1 MVAAIVNAVKA
12 HNANLPA
19 DQAAMTQDKWKALS
33 VLDPFVRAFA
43 KNEAGE
49 FLKTNKSE
57 IVTEAFVSGAD
68 GL

>member
-1 MVAAIVNAVKA
+1 
-12 HNANLPA
+12 
-19 DQAAMTQDKWKALS
+19 MTQDKWKALS